1 MFLITLKIRHSYQ
14 NLKMHLYHERANA
27 IRPYN
32 NPKNPVNPDSKP
44 GCKLLPKLKQRITKN
59 SREIP

>member
-1 MFLITLKIRHSYQ
+1 MYRFQGKGECSS
-14 NLKMHLYHERANA
+14 
-27 IRPYN
+27 PYN

-59 SREIP
+59 IREIP